1 MNGHANIDIETE
13 VKTKTT
19 VNVNGHNLDEIL
31 DLACDLSHEILEQ
44 ISFFRNQGRI
54 GENED
59 LPVEGMACR
68 FLDMVGD

>member
-19 VNVNGHNLDEIL
+19 VNVNGHNLNEVL

-44 ISFFRNQGRI
+44 ISVLRNQGRI
-54 GENED
+54 GETED